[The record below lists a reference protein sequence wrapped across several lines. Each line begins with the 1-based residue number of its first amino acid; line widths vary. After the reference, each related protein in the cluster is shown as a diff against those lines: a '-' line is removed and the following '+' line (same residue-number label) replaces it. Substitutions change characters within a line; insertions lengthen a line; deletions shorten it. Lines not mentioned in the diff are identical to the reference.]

1 MAAIDTITNYLFR
14 KKMIT
19 KLCLLNGADV
29 NELHNMGVAARNM
42 AKYIAHFPKGDVI
55 SLSDQQISTAF
66 LDRVAEHLHRYE
78 LMFLDGGQMFTK
90 EEIKVPFMN
99 SLSAAE
105 RESFSTCVRILVGQ
119 GRLELCVPFNADGD
133 TPEKS
138 ADEVVDNKRWVY
150 YTFIERVQT
159 ELDKIVVDLTGL
171 KLSEAT
177 LFSDEFLQSL
187 TQDEREMLMPC
198 TLKLVMA
205 GGIKFPV
212 FELED
217 DEEDP
222 AAAVA
227 A

>member
-1 MAAIDTITNYLFR
+1 M
-14 KKMIT
+14 KT

-29 NELHNMGVAARNM
+29 NDLHNMGVAARNM
-42 AKYIAHFPKGDVI
+42 ANCIADFSNGDVI
-55 SLSDQQISTAF
+55 SLPGQQISTAF
-66 LDRVAEHLHRYE
+66 LDSVAEHLHRYE
-78 LMFLDGGQMFTK
+78 LMFLDGGHCFTR

-105 RESFSTCVRILVGQ
+105 RASFSTCIRILVGQ
-119 GRLELCVPFNADGD
+119 GRLELCVPFNADVD
-133 TPEKS
+133 APAKS
-138 ADEVVDNKRWVY
+138 ADEVVNNKRWVY
-150 YTFIERVQT
+150 FKFIERVQA

-171 KLSEAT
+171 RLSEAA

-205 GGIKFPV
+205 GAIKFPV

-217 DEEDP
+217 DDEDQG
-222 AAAVA
+222 AAVA